1 MVKRRR
7 LNQEAVVAKAVSL
20 ADEAGAPDA
29 VTMTAL
35 AEALHVRPPSL
46 YNHVQGLDGLR
57 QDMALYAVRA
67 LIRRLRVATTGR
79 VGREALWAMARAY
92 RDFAHEHPGLYPFV
106 TRAPD
111 PDEEV
116 LAERAQEL
124 LQLLLL
130 VLASM
135 GLEGE
140 KALHAVRGFR
150 ALLHGFVSLERGGGY
165 KMALDREESFRR
177 LVNAYLDG
185 LGVEGA

>member
-7 LNQEAVVAKAVSL
+7 LNQEAVVAKAVCL
-20 ADEAGAPDA
+20 ADEAGTPDA

-35 AEALHVRPPSL
+35 AEALDVRPPSL
-46 YNHVQGLDGLR
+46 YNHVRGINGLR
-57 QDMALYAVRA
+57 QDMAVYAVRT
-67 LIRRLRVATTGR
+67 LIRRLRAASAGR
-79 VGREALWAMARAY
+79 IGREALWAMARAY

-106 TRAPD
+106 TRAPH
-111 PDEEV
+111 PDEDA
-116 LAERAQEL
+116 LAAPAQEL
-124 LQLLLL
+124 LQMLLL

-140 KALHAVRGFR
+140 KALHSVRGFR

-165 KMALDREESFRR
+165 KMTLDREESFRR

-185 LGVEGA
+185 LGVDGA